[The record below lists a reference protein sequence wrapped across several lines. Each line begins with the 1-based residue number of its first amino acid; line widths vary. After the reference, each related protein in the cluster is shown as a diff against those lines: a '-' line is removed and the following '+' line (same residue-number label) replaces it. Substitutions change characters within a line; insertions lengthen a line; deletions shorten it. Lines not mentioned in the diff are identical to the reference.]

1 MSTLEQRYAEKE
13 AADQT
18 IVAKIR
24 QACATFM
31 QQHPEYLPTQAN
43 EQILFT
49 AMSAPANDHLVPT
62 SVASWEDVYAQC
74 RERLEQKPAASQQRR
89 SPVKPGLTHD
99 ELDQMTSAQYQRRL
113 ESDPTFEEKVNALGP
128 RK

>member
-49 AMSAPANDHLVPT
+49 AMSATENDHLVPT

-74 RERLEQKPAASQQRR
+74 RERLEQKPAASQQRK

-99 ELDQMTSAQYQRRL
+99 DIDRMTSVEYLRRY
-113 ESDPTFEEKVNALGP
+113 EGDPSFAEQ
-128 RK
+128 